1 MPESPVR
8 YGSNPVSRFCPLF
21 PTFNLHAVRVATP
34 QQQPSSRLSEMPSG
48 PPIPVERSMQ
58 KIRRRTRMV
67 GAFPDGNAALLLVAT
82 RLRHSVGTRWGTKQ
96 YMNLRR
102 LHQKDDE
109 EA

>member
-1 MPESPVR
+1 
-8 YGSNPVSRFCPLF
+8 
-21 PTFNLHAVRVATP
+21 
-34 QQQPSSRLSEMPSG
+34 
-48 PPIPVERSMQ
+48 MQ